1 MPVPEGTPQ
10 VTRSTV
16 PGEGQ
21 CSYKKG
27 RQVATHEQPDKHPDG
42 RPRFTSEQAREAG
55 RKSGEARRQKKAQRE
70 ASQAL
75 ALAAR
80 LRAVDRRAD
89 GGGVLDAT
97 DGNRSQPYDL
107 RTGAFE
113 AANLLI
119 DRVLSGQVEIRHGSD
134 LAALIDKVHTVYRLE
149 TGQST
154 SNSATLSMSSE
165 QAIQRLDEARGDL
178 AIPTTGDEAT

>member
-1 MPVPEGTPQ
+1 MSYMSYVALSDGYGPMTTP
-10 VTRSTV
+10 
-16 PGEGQ
+16 
-21 CSYKKG
+21 
-27 RQVATHEQPDKHPDG
+27 AQPNKHPDG

-55 RKSGEARRQKKAQRE
+55 RKSGEARRRKKAERE

-80 LRAVDRRAD
+80 LRAVDRAD
-89 GGGVLDAT
+89 GRDVLHTT

-107 RTGAFE
+107 RSGALE

-134 LAALIDKVHTVYRLE
+134 LAALLDKVHTVYRLE

-154 SNSATLSMSSE
+154 SNAASLTMSSE
-165 QAIQRLDEARGDL
+165 QAIQRLEQARASLPAPSERDEDA
-178 AIPTTGDEAT
+178 

>member
-1 MPVPEGTPQ
+1 MNIPEPT
-10 VTRSTV
+10 
-16 PGEGQ
+16 
-21 CSYKKG
+21 
-27 RQVATHEQPDKHPDG
+27 DKHPDG

-55 RKSGEARRQKKAQRE
+55 RKSGEARRRKKAERE

-80 LRAVDRRAD
+80 LRAVDR
-89 GGGVLDAT
+89 T
-97 DGNRSQPYDL
+97 DGKEVLPSTSRNGSPSLDENRSQPYDL
-107 RTGAFE
+107 RSGALE

-134 LAALIDKVHTVYRLE
+134 LAALLDKVHTVYRLE

-154 SNSATLSMSSE
+154 SNAATLAMSSE
-165 QAIQRLDEARGDL
+165 HAIQRLEEARGRL
-178 AIPTTGDEAT
+178 VAPSDEDADR